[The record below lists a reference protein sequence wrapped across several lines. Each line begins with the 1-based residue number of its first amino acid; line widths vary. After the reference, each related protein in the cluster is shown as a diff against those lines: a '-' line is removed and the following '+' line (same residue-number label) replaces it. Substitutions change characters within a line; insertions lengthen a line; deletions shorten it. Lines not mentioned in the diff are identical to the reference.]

1 MLHKRAMG
9 GGCVGRFL
17 HKGAMGESMTFCIKP
32 MSGARRRAV
41 KDFAENFSKGS
52 QKRLQIA

>member
-1 MLHKRAMG
+1 MLHKG
-9 GGCVGRFL
+9 SHEWVCVGRFL